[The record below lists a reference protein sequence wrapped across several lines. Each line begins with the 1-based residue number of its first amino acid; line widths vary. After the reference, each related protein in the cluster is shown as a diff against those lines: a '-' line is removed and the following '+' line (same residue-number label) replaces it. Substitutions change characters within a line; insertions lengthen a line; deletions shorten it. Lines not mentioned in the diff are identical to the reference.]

1 MSDGAAEDGRAN
13 AVEVRGLAK
22 VFNAG
27 RPDAVEALVDI
38 DLIIAP
44 GEFVSL
50 IGPSG
55 CGKSTQL
62 RLIANLTEPTT
73 GEVLVNGKPAR
84 SARLDQDYGMAF
96 QQAGLFEWRSSPRTS
111 SCRSS

>member
-1 MSDGAAEDGRAN
+1 MSDGAGGRAN

-27 RPDAVEALVDI
+27 RPDAVEALLDI

-50 IGPSG
+50 IGPRDAASRP
-55 CGKSTQL
+55 S
-62 RLIANLTEPTT
+62 
-73 GEVLVNGKPAR
+73 
-84 SARLDQDYGMAF
+84 SA
-96 QQAGLFEWRSSPRTS
+96 
-111 SCRSS
+111 